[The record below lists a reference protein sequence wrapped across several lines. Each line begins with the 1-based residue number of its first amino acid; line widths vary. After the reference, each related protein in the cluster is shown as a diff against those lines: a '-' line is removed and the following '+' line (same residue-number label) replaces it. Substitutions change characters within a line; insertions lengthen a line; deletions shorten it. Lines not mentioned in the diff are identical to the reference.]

1 MPRRPKN
8 QQPAA
13 QREGLTRIRPGI
25 HCSATTDTGAELDEL
40 ERMQIDHFLNTL
52 AEIAL
57 AVASRQTSSQGG
69 QVE

>member
-1 MPRRPKN
+1 MPRRHKK
-8 QQPAA
+8 QLTA
-13 QREGLTRIRPGI
+13 QSEGLTRIRAGI

-40 ERMQIDHFLNTL
+40 EKMQVDHFLNTL

-57 AVASRQTSSQGG
+57 AVASRQASKAGG

>member
-1 MPRRPKN
+1 
-8 QQPAA
+8 
-13 QREGLTRIRPGI
+13 
-25 HCSATTDTGAELDEL
+25 LDEL

-57 AVASRQTSSQGG
+57 AVASRQTSSPGG